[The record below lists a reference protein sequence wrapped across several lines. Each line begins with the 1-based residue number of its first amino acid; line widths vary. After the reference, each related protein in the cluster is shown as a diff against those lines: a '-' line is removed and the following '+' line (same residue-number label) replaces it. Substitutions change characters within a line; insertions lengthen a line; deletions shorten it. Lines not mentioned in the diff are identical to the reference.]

1 MGYINQ
7 GLVAPT
13 LNDANAAA
21 ANVTKLQAAL
31 TAGGN
36 VQFIGSGVAYI
47 NAPLVIGSN
56 TSLTVDPNLTIKQAS
71 GGNTNLLTSA
81 CYARAWN
88 TVTVS
93 WSSGLTATVTWTG
106 HGRSVNQPVWLR
118 GTARTTDSAF
128 FGIFN
133 IDSVVDADNFT
144 IKLYRTPAAAPSGT
158 TECKLADENI
168 SVQGGIWDYNMAQN
182 ASGTFSNL
190 HAIIL
195 AGIRGLEVCD
205 IQGTNVSKFILCL
218 GGVRNFLVDGVR
230 AFSTNSDAVKG
241 YGPAFDGLICRV
253 RGETG
258 DDAASLQSQEPSTF
272 SGYDFTGG
280 GDILS
285 CRVSDVDVSTTS
297 TTTSAV
303 LYTRGGF
310 YHDGIQFDKIT
321 NRIGY
326 CARIESAQSSE
337 TGVVGSVLIGDVSWV
352 AEQKIP
358 VSLGFTANN
367 LNIDNVR
374 IDNFMGPLNAPTGT
388 AINLIN
394 VLAQTTIGDLTV
406 NGGKVT
412 SARADIMVNAAGV
425 VKDLNVRG
433 VTALSSNNNGR
444 LVTLVGGSTV
454 SKVSVEDCYT
464 SGTDNV
470 VVIQSSVTN
479 TPDITLRD
487 NNITALCGIN
497 ASSSFKAF
505 VSGNKTAT
513 MTNGFIRGNGA
524 AVVGTIT
531 SAGGNTVP
539 AGKYVVKVN
548 GGETIN
554 LQAWDFAVDVTA
566 IARFDGGY
574 CYNTNA
580 AAGTLGAAGNVMCQ
594 GTAANSWRLCGDP
607 TKQY

>member
-1 MGYINQ
+1 MGYIDR
-7 GLVAPT
+7 GLVAPA
-13 LNDANAAA
+13 LNDTSSAA
-21 ANVTKLQAAL
+21 ANFTKLQAAL

-71 GGNTNLLTSA
+71 GGNTNLVRSA
-81 CYARAWN
+81 CYNRAWN

-93 WSSGLTATVTWTG
+93 WTSGLTATVTWTG
-106 HGRSVNQPVWLR
+106 HGRSVNEPVWLR

-133 IDSVVDADNFT
+133 IDSVVDDNNFT
-144 IKLYRTPAAAPSGT
+144 VKLYRTPAASPSGT

-168 SVQGGIWDYNMAQN
+168 SIEGGIWDYNMAQN
-182 ASGTFSNL
+182 GSGTFSNL

-195 AGIRGLEVCD
+195 AGIRGLVVQD
-205 IQGTNVSKFILCL
+205 IHGTNVSKFILCA
-218 GGVRNFLVDGVR
+218 GAVRNFLVDGIR
-230 AFSTNSDAVKG
+230 ALSTNSDAVKC
-241 YGPAFDGLICRV
+241 YGPAFDGLVCRV

-258 DDAASLQSQEPSTF
+258 DDAASLQSQEPSAF

-285 CRVSDVDVSTTS
+285 CRISDVDVSTTN
-297 TTTSAV
+297 TTTAAV

-321 NRIGY
+321 NRVGY
-326 CARIESAQSSE
+326 DVRVESAQSSE
-337 TGVVGSVLIGDVSWV
+337 TGVVGSVSISDVSWV
-352 AEQKIP
+352 APQNIP
-358 VSLGFTANN
+358 ISLGFTANN
-367 LNIDNVR
+367 LSIDNVR
-374 IDNFMGPLNAPTGT
+374 IGNFMGPLNAPTGT

-394 VLAQTTIGDLTV
+394 VLAQTTIGDMTV
-406 NGGKVT
+406 NGGKLT
-412 SARADIMVNAAGV
+412 SARADLFVNAAGT
-425 VKDLNVRG
+425 VKEMNVRG
-433 VTALSSNNNGR
+433 VTSLSSNNNGR
-444 LVTLVGGSTV
+444 LVTLVSGSAV
-454 SKVSVEDCYT
+454 SKLNVEGNYIN
-464 SGTDNV
+464 GTDNA
-470 VVIQSSVTN
+470 VVIQSGVTN

-497 ASSSFKAF
+497 ASASFKAF
-505 VSGNKTAT
+505 VAGNKTAT

-539 AGKYVVKVN
+539 TGKYVVKVN

-554 LQAWDFAVDVTA
+554 LQAWDFQVDVTA